1 MRGHFTSGWWGR
13 QQDLHA
19 GKADWPHRG
28 VGSIYAESA
37 RADDQSEIRSVA
49 EKPDGT
55 PPVPVIMYGL
65 QKGARVMVRA
75 VLTFSLF
82 ALIAAAVASQPRS
95 SSSLTIE
102 QLIDIRHPSQP
113 AWSPAS
119 RHVAYLSERAGIAN
133 IYVDATAVT
142 QFADGVNG

>member
-28 VGSIYAESA
+28 VGSISAEST
-37 RADDQSEIRSVA
+37 RADDRSETDSARIVRAVRTLVQSAIRSVA
-49 EKPDGT
+49 ENPDGT
-55 PPVPVIMYGL
+55 HPVPVRMYGL
-65 QKGARVMVRA
+65 EKGARVMVRA

-113 AWSPAS
+113 AWSPDS
-119 RHVAYLSERAGIAN
+119 
-133 IYVDATAVT
+133 
-142 QFADGVNG
+142 